1 MTFLTLAQEPATGN
15 IVSTVWDMA
24 LKGGWSMIP
33 LAICSL
39 VAMTIVVERF
49 LVTRRTRI
57 APQALLESAMANR
70 EDPSRILAACV
81 DNTSPLA
88 LVLRAAARHADA
100 SPADQ
105 RRAIADAGSTAIQIL
120 RQRVRLLSS
129 LPQAATML
137 GLLGTVLGMIR
148 TFTVVAASG
157 QSLGRTERLAQG
169 IHEAWTATA
178 GGLIIAIPTL
188 IAYQII
194 LARIDRA
201 ALALDAA
208 ANLWL
213 DPPEPV
219 PHTPVRVPASS
230 RGATPP
236 EPALV
241 AAQ

>member
-1 MTFLTLAQEPATGN
+1 MSPFTLAQEPATGT
-15 IVSTVWDMA
+15 IVSTVWEMA
-24 LKGGWSMIP
+24 LKGGWTMIP
-33 LAICSL
+33 LALCSL
-39 VAMTIVVERF
+39 VAMTIVVERV
-49 LVTRRTRI
+49 LVTRRARVV
-57 APQALLESAMANR
+57 PPALLENALRHRDEPARVIEACAS
-70 EDPSRILAACV
+70 DP
-81 DNTSPLA
+81 SPLA
-88 LVLRAAARHADA
+88 LVLRAAARHSD
-100 SPADQ
+100 PEQ
-105 RRAIADAGSTAIQIL
+105 RRRAIADAGAAALLTL
-120 RQRVRLLSS
+120 RQRVRLLSA

-194 LARIDRA
+194 LARLDRA
-201 ALALDAA
+201 ALSLDSA

-213 DPPEPV
+213 EPAAAA
-219 PHTPVRVPASS
+219 PAPVARAPRA
-230 RGATPP
+230 ATPP

-241 AAQ
+241 AAP